1 MKKRKIISTI
11 IGIVA
16 QLICLFYIIWWIINL
31 ENRSIIIQCVYIIGF
46 GLIFLLWLIMDVI
59 DIMDF
64 IKKEGV
70 REIKIKFTSTGSML
84 KFIDIANQM
93 SGDITVSYGHI
104 DFDRKSAVAMMNIP
118 INKILTVQINS
129 INPDEEEKF
138 YEMIKEYEIN

>member
-1 MKKRKIISTI
+1 
-11 IGIVA
+11 
-16 QLICLFYIIWWIINL
+16 
-31 ENRSIIIQCVYIIGF
+31 
-46 GLIFLLWLIMDVI
+46 MDVI

-104 DFDRKSAVAMMNIP
+104 DFDGKSAVAMMNIP

>member
-1 MKKRKIISTI
+1 MKNRKIVSTI

-64 IKKEGV
+64 IKKRRSE
-70 REIKIKFTSTGSML
+70 R
-84 KFIDIANQM
+84 
-93 SGDITVSYGHI
+93 
-104 DFDRKSAVAMMNIP
+104 
-118 INKILTVQINS
+118 NK
-129 INPDEEEKF
+129 D
-138 YEMIKEYEIN
+138 

>member
-64 IKKEGV
+64 IKK
-70 REIKIKFTSTGSML
+70 K
-84 KFIDIANQM
+84 
-93 SGDITVSYGHI
+93 
-104 DFDRKSAVAMMNIP
+104 
-118 INKILTVQINS
+118 
-129 INPDEEEKF
+129 
-138 YEMIKEYEIN
+138 KE